1 MSPSLQLFAGHT
13 CNSKIDCGKN
23 RCQILLDAIRT
34 CNLFPALSI
43 QTAITEIQ
51 LRSVLAVESAMIVCG
66 FGQIGSSFLVPMGFC
81 FDEHPM
87 KLGSQDDGISL
98 SQLS

>member
-1 MSPSLQLFAGHT
+1 
-13 CNSKIDCGKN
+13 
-23 RCQILLDAIRT
+23 
-34 CNLFPALSI
+34 
-43 QTAITEIQ
+43 
-51 LRSVLAVESAMIVCG
+51 MIVCG

-98 SQLS
+98 GQLS